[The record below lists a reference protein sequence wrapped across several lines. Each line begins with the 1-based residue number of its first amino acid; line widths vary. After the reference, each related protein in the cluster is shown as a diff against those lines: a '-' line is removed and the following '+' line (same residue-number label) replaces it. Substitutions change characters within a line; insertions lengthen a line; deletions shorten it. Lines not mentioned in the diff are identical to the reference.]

1 MDGREK
7 DWITFCHYHTAC
19 CSLAARVLH
28 LAGRSKASLC
38 YWVPARGCL
47 IVSNWFQAG
56 ISSVKQ
62 C

>member
-1 MDGREK
+1 MAGK
-7 DWITFCHYHTAC
+7 KIGSLFVTITL
-19 CSLAARVLH
+19 LAARVLH
-28 LAGRSKASLC
+28 LAGPSKASPC

-47 IVSNWFQAG
+47 IVSDWFQAG